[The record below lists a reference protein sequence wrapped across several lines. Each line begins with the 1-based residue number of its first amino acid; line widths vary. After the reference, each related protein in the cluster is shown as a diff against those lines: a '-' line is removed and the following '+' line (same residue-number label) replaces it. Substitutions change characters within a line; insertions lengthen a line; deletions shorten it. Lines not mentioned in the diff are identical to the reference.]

1 LLLTRRSTAPGR
13 ILPVSTRLPASVS
26 IISDRVRRSDKP
38 VERAAYTYES
48 HIAWAGEWLDQLG
61 LTGITLFGQL

>member
-1 LLLTRRSTAPGR
+1 LGAAVQGDDLLR
-13 ILPVSTRLPASVS
+13 PA
-26 IISDRVRRSDKP
+26 DQRVLVPDLIGFGRSDKP

-48 HIAWAGEWLDQLG
+48 HIAWAFEWPDQLG